1 VKYIKKNTGA
11 RDADAS
17 RAPFVVVMSFG
28 GGGPRRVGEKKKP
41 MAFFMRVTA
50 HPGFAGEKIR
60 LNLILKKHIR

>member
-1 VKYIKKNTGA
+1 
-11 RDADAS
+11 
-17 RAPFVVVMSFG
+17 MSFG